1 MGPQMGF
8 NIRVLNER
16 DAEAFWHVRLE
27 ALEQQPLAF
36 GSSAE
41 EHRETDF
48 QTIGRRLRPPDSNSF
63 VLGAFVGSQ
72 LIGTIGFARNQNLKD
87 RHKGRIWGVYVKAD
101 HRGKGIARQLLAA
114 TLERA
119 RSQEGLEQIMLT
131 VGRQQKAARRLYSSA
146 GFEVIGRERHALK
159 VGEVYV
165 DEDYMAIH
173 FIHPAPSRRKRA
185 Q

>member
-1 MGPQMGF
+1 MGF